1 MEDAEKDRQKKW
13 QKGENQREG
22 MRQGI
27 RDKVKF
33 QKALFD
39 KLLRNADFKHVALRV
54 LVRSSDEHQIEK
66 CGRKCHRPCINLPFN
81 SIDKFIAFFR

>member
-33 QKALFD
+33 QKALPVIVM
-39 KLLRNADFKHVALRV
+39 KLLSNADSKHVCLRV

-66 CGRKCHRPCINLPFN
+66 CGRKCHRPVH
-81 SIDKFIAFFR
+81 KFAIQLN